1 MKPRVFVTGATG
13 FVGSHITQ
21 RFVESGFR
29 VRCGQRNTSSG
40 RWLENLE
47 VEPWTFELGD
57 PKGFQA
63 ALDDVDV
70 VVHAAGVT
78 SARTE
83 AVFRAVNTD
92 GTVELAKAAR
102 CAGVRRFVY
111 ISSLAARGPDRAL
124 QPGRDLPISPYGVS
138 KLEAESG
145 LRALVA
151 DLEVIVLRPVTVYGP
166 RDSDLLPLF
175 KMATSGFMVTPSGG
189 RTVQLVNVAD
199 LASVTVAAAMAPAR
213 FGPFPIAEATTYTW
227 PEVVQAFGKALRRM
241 VRQVPLP
248 PAMFTAAG
256 WVSETISRIQGKDPD
271 FDVRRARD
279 LALHSWTCNPQLAA
293 ADLGWLATVPLIEG
307 TMHAANWYRENGW
320 L

>member
-1 MKPRVFVTGATG
+1 MPGGPCSRLGKLVMKPRVFVTGATG

-166 RDSDLLPLF
+166 RDSDLLRSLKWPRPDSWSPPLVGEPYNLLTWLIWRRSRWPRRWLRPDSDRF
-175 KMATSGFMVTPSGG
+175 PLPKLPPIPGQRWF
-189 RTVQLVNVAD
+189 RHLEKH
-199 LASVTVAAAMAPAR
+199 SVGWFAR
-213 FGPFPIAEATTYTW
+213 FHFHLPCSPRRDGFPRRFLGFKVKIQTSMFGGHETWLCIA
-227 PEVVQAFGKALRRM
+227 G
-241 VRQVPLP
+241 
-248 PAMFTAAG
+248 
-256 WVSETISRIQGKDPD
+256 
-271 FDVRRARD
+271 
-279 LALHSWTCNPQLAA
+279 LAIRS
-293 ADLGWLATVPLIEG
+293 
-307 TMHAANWYRENGW
+307 
-320 L
+320 